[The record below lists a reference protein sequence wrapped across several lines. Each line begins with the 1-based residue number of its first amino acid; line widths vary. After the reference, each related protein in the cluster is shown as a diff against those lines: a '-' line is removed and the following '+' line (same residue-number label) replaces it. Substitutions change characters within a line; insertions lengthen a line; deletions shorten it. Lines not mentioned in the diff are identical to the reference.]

1 VIGAADRV
9 TPPVGPRVLL
19 VDASGSGRA
28 GPGSAAD
35 PGDMTVLPSER
46 AGAVAVDPGGGVTEI
61 APARTEPSTELPTRP
76 PRPVHRVR
84 TTDGVP
90 LHVEIHGHHGP
101 VVVLSHGF
109 TVDSDEWSPQIE
121 ALTHRAR
128 VVTWDQRGHGRSGW
142 GDPANATIDQLG
154 RDLATVVDAVAP
166 CGRVVLGGHS
176 MGGMTVMCLAA
187 ARPELFGD
195 RVRGVA
201 LVSTS
206 AGDLTSDPRSAPGR
220 MAKLRPGALN
230 VALAGARVVERFR
243 QLLPPAHPR
252 HQKMVRDLLYG
263 SDATEAM
270 VLAGAEIMHASTVR
284 SFISF
289 MPALENHD
297 KRTELAPLDGV
308 PVEIFVGDSDKLTPR
323 RHSRQLAEVLPHAR
337 LHEVER
343 TGHMLPQERP
353 QLVVDAIERL
363 LGAATAG
370 RTAA

>member
-1 VIGAADRV
+1 MTAAAPTTSTTNTVWRRV
-9 TPPVGPRVLL
+9 
-19 VDASGSGRA
+19 
-28 GPGSAAD
+28 AA
-35 PGDMTVLPSER
+35 
-46 AGAVAVDPGGGVTEI
+46 
-61 APARTEPSTELPTRP
+61 
-76 PRPVHRVR
+76 VR
-84 TTDGVP
+84 TSDGAQ
-90 LHVEIHGHHGP
+90 LHATIDGSDDAPVTLVLAHGWTLAQAAWDDVAELLAPRIADGD
-101 VVVLSHGF
+101 LRM
-109 TVDSDEWSPQIE
+109 I
-121 ALTHRAR
+121 RY
-128 VVTWDQRGHGRSGW
+128 DQRGHGRSTW
-142 GDPANATIDQLG
+142 GEAEISLDQLG
-154 RDLATVVDAVAP
+154 DDLAAVLDQLLP
-166 CGRVVLGGHS
+166 TGPVVLGGHS
-176 MGGMTVMCLAA
+176 MGGMTIMCLAA

-263 SDATEAM
+263 SDATEQM

-297 KRTELAPLDGV
+297 KRTELAALGGV

-353 QLVVDAIERL
+353 QLVVDAIARL
-363 LGAATAG
+363 LGAATAD